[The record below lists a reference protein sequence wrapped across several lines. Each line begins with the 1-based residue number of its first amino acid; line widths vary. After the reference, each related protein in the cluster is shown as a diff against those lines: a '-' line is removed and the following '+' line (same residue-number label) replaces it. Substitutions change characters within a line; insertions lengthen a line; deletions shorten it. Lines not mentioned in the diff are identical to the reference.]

1 MVNTVASTSEQAPT
15 VQQPP
20 PAPAGAS
27 VPPAGRSPGLPIT
40 AVPASG
46 EAMTADDEP
55 AQDHGASADPAE
67 ADHGVAGAGSAA
79 LDGPLPGAAF
89 DLLPDAVVVTDAV
102 GTVEVFNR
110 AAVRLIG
117 VPAPT
122 AVGRH
127 LTEVLPLLDERGNDW
142 WECSA
147 LSRELPRV
155 IGQPERRLTY
165 AGPVHDRDFHI
176 TVRFTRVAGRLAR
189 VSLSLRDTLSRE
201 RLERNRADLVAT
213 VAHELRSPLTSV
225 KGFTATLLAKW
236 DRFTDE
242 QKKLMLNT
250 VNTDADRVT
259 RLLAEV
265 LDVSRI
271 DSGRIQVR
279 KQIVDLPTRVRSVVD
294 GKIAAGA
301 ADAGRFEVR
310 EEGELPEMWVD
321 PDKME
326 QVLHNLV
333 DNALRHGAGTVTVL
347 LRGSDTGTEVS
358 VADEGDG
365 VSASNAARVFTKFW
379 RGASRG
385 NGTGLGL
392 YIAKALIEAHGGT
405 ISVGRAAGGGAEFRF
420 FVPAGGPVFG

>member
-1 MVNTVASTSEQAPT
+1 MVNIIASTSASEGSTSTAD
-15 VQQPP
+15 
-20 PAPAGAS
+20 PAP
-27 VPPAGRSPGLPIT
+27 
-40 AVPASG
+40 G

-55 AQDHGASADPAE
+55 AGPAM
-67 ADHGVAGAGSAA
+67 
-79 LDGPLPGAAF
+79 LDGPLPVAAF
-89 DLLPDAVVVTDAV
+89 DLLPDAIVVTDAA

-110 AAVRLIG
+110 AASRLLG
-117 VPAPT
+117 VPARP
-122 AVGRH
+122 ALGRH

-147 LSRELPRV
+147 VSRRMPRV
-155 IGQPERRLTY
+155 VGQPERRLTY
-165 AGPVHDRDFHI
+165 AGPDHDRDFHV
-176 TVRFTRVAGRLAR
+176 TVQFTRVAGRLAR
-189 VSLSLRDTLSRE
+189 VSLALRDTSSRE

-279 KQIVDLPTRVRSVVD
+279 KQIIDLPARLRAVLE
-294 GKIAAGA
+294 GKIASGA
-301 ADAGRFEVR
+301 AGAGRFVLV

-321 PDKME
+321 PDKLE

-347 LRGSDTGTEVS
+347 LRGEESGTEVRVS
-358 VADEGDG
+358 DEGEG
-365 VSASNAARVFTKFW
+365 VSEANAARVFTKFW

-405 ISVGRAAGGGAEFRF
+405 ISVGRAPSGGAEFRF

>member
-1 MVNTVASTSEQAPT
+1 MMNIVTSPSGQ
-15 VQQPP
+15 
-20 PAPAGAS
+20 
-27 VPPAGRSPGLPIT
+27 VPPSGPGCAPDAT
-40 AVPASG
+40 DSAV
-46 EAMTADDEP
+46 
-55 AQDHGASADPAE
+55 
-67 ADHGVAGAGSAA
+67 SAA
-79 LDGPLPGAAF
+79 QDGPLPAAAF
-89 DLLPDAVVVTDAV
+89 DLLPDSVIVTDAAGV
-102 GTVEVFNR
+102 VEVFNR
-110 AAVRLIG
+110 AAAKLTG
-117 VPAPT
+117 VDGPSAI
-122 AVGRH
+122 GRH

-142 WECSA
+142 WECSTA
-147 LSRELPRV
+147 SRNLPRV
-155 IGQPERRLTY
+155 TGQPERRLTY
-165 AGPVHDRDFHI
+165 AGPVHDRDFHV
-176 TVRFTRVAGRLAR
+176 TVRFNRVAGRLVR

-259 RLLAEV
+259 RLLTEV

-279 KQIVDLPTRVRSVVD
+279 KQIVDLPARVRSVVD
-294 GKIAAGA
+294 GKVASGAAGA
-301 ADAGRFEVR
+301 DRFFIR

-321 PDKME
+321 PDKIE

-347 LRGSDTGTEVS
+347 LRGRDSGTEVS
-358 VADEGDG
+358 VADEGEG
-365 VSASNAARVFTKFW
+365 VSESNAARVFTKFW

-405 ISVGRAAGGGAEFRF
+405 ISVGRAPGGGAEFRF

>member
-1 MVNTVASTSEQAPT
+1 
-15 VQQPP
+15 
-20 PAPAGAS
+20 
-27 VPPAGRSPGLPIT
+27 
-40 AVPASG
+40 
-46 EAMTADDEP
+46 MTADDE
-55 AQDHGASADPAE
+55 SAP
-67 ADHGVAGAGSAA
+67 GSGM
-79 LDGPLPGAAF
+79 LDGPLPAAAF
-89 DLLPDAVVVTDAV
+89 DLLPDAVVITDAA

-110 AAVRLIG
+110 AAARLVG
-117 VPAPT
+117 LHAPG
-122 AVGRH
+122 AIGRH

-147 LSRELPRV
+147 PSRALPRV
-155 IGQPERRLTY
+155 VGQPERRLTY
-165 AGPVHDRDFHI
+165 AAPDQDRDFHV
-176 TVRFTRVAGRLAR
+176 TVRFTRIAGRLAR

-279 KQIVDLPTRVRSVVD
+279 KQVVDLAARVHTVVD
-294 GKIAAGA
+294 GKIASGA
-301 ADAGRFEVR
+301 AAPERFVVR
-310 EEGELPEMWVD
+310 EDSELPEMWVD

-333 DNALRHGAGTVTVL
+333 DNALRHGAGTVTVVM
-347 LRGSDTGTEVS
+347 RGRDGGTEVS
-358 VADEGDG
+358 VADEGEG
-365 VSASNAARVFTKFW
+365 VPESNAARVFTKFW

>member
-1 MVNTVASTSEQAPT
+1 MMNTVASTSEQAPT
-15 VQQPP
+15 
-20 PAPAGAS
+20 AADAGAADAAAAS
-27 VPPAGRSPGLPIT
+27 LPTI
-40 AVPASG
+40 AQSASG

-55 AQDHGASADPAE
+55 AQDPGAQS
-67 ADHGVAGAGSAA
+67 AGSAA
-79 LDGPLPGAAF
+79 LDGPLPAAAF
-89 DLLPDAVVVTDAV
+89 DLLPDAVVVTDAA

-110 AAVRLIG
+110 AAARLVG
-117 VPAPT
+117 TQAPA

-127 LTEVLPLLDERGNDW
+127 LNEVLPLLDERGNDW

-147 LSRELPRV
+147 QSRDMPSV
-155 IGQPERRLTY
+155 VGQPERRLTY
-165 AGPVHDRDFHI
+165 AGPDQDRDFHV
-176 TVRFTRVAGRLAR
+176 TARFTRVAGRLAR
-189 VSLSLRDTLSRE
+189 VSLSLRDTSSRE

-279 KQIVDLPTRVRSVVD
+279 KQIVDLPSRVRAVVD
-294 GKIAAGA
+294 GKIASGAAGA
-301 ADAGRFEVR
+301 DRFLVR
-310 EEGELPEMWVD
+310 QDGELPEMWVD
-321 PDKME
+321 QDKME

-333 DNALRHGAGTVTVL
+333 DNALRHGAGTVTVS
-347 LRGSDTGTEVS
+347 LRGEESGTEVS
-358 VADEGDG
+358 VADEGEG

>member
-1 MVNTVASTSEQAPT
+1 VVNTVASTSEQAST
-15 VQQPP
+15 AAQ
-20 PAPAGAS
+20 AGAS
-27 VPPAGRSPGLPIT
+27 AGLPTI
-40 AVPASG
+40 ADPASG

-55 AQDHGASADPAE
+55 AQDHGTADGVEAAGPAT
-67 ADHGVAGAGSAA
+67 
-79 LDGPLPGAAF
+79 LDGPLPAAAF
-89 DLLPDAVVVTDAV
+89 DLLPDAVVVTDAA
-102 GTVEVFNR
+102 GTIEVFNR
-110 AAVRLIG
+110 AAARLVG
-117 VPAPT
+117 VHAPA

-147 LSRELPRV
+147 QGRQLPGV

-165 AGPVHDRDFHI
+165 AGPDHDRDFHV
-176 TVRFTRVAGRLAR
+176 TARFTRVAGRLAR
-189 VSLSLRDTLSRE
+189 VSLSLRDTSSRE

-279 KQIVDLPTRVRSVVD
+279 KQVVDLPARVRAVVD
-294 GKIAAGA
+294 GKIASGA
-301 ADAGRFEVR
+301 ASPGRFLVR
-310 EEGELPEMWVD
+310 QEGELPEMWVD

-347 LRGSDTGTEVS
+347 LRGTASLRGEDTGTEVS
-358 VADEGDG
+358 VTDEGEG
-365 VSASNAARVFTKFW
+365 VPESNAARVFTKFW